1 MNFWEK
7 PIVGIYKITHRDT
20 GKAYIGQSVDIF
32 KRWKSHSNFAQAKK
46 NWQVIK
52 RALHAHGVAQFIF
65 EVLEECSKEDLN
77 DREIYWIKHFNTVSP
92 AGYNLTSGGG
102 GVQNPSEETRIK
114 MSEAKFKPCIITI
127 NEISKEYESAEAAAA
142 AAANNLKIT
151 IRELSKYL
159 LGERHWP
166 AGWSGNY
173 KGEAPNIC
181 TRGKHGQFSKK
192 SKPFIL
198 NGILYTCSQGEAIK
212 NSGFSYSQDTL
223 SRCLNGYA
231 NWPDGW
237 SGHFDGE
244 EPNICPK
251 QIIPGRR
258 KK

>member
-102 GVQNPSEETRIK
+102 GLQNPSKETRVKI
-114 MSEAKFKPCIITI
+114 SEAKFKPCIITI
-127 NEISKEYESAEAAAA
+127 NEISKEYESSEAAA
-142 AAANNLKIT
+142 KI
-151 IRELSKYL
+151 LGKSKRMICYYL

-166 AGWSGNY
+166 AGWSGNF

-181 TRGKHGQFSKK
+181 TRGRRGGNRKNV
-192 SKPFIL
+192 KPFIL
-198 NGILYTCSQGEAIK
+198 NGILYTCSYKEAVK
-212 NSGFSYSQDTL
+212 NSSFPRKQQTL
-223 SRCLNGYA
+223 SECLNGYS
-231 NWPDGW
+231 NWPAGW

-244 EPNICPK
+244 EPNICTK
-251 QIIPGRR
+251 KIKPGRR
-258 KK
+258 NK

>member
-46 NWQVIK
+46 NWQIIK
-52 RALHAHGVAQFIF
+52 HALNKHGVAQFIF

-77 DREIYWIKHFNTVSP
+77 DREIYWIKHFDTVSP

-102 GVQNPSEETRIK
+102 GVQNPSKETRAK
-114 MSEAKFKPCIITI
+114 MSKAVSKPCIITI
-127 NEISKEYESAEAAAA
+127 DGISKEYESIEAAG
-142 AAANNLKIT
+142 KIFGKNETT
-151 IRELSKYL
+151 IGFYL
-159 LGERHWP
+159 RGERHWP

-173 KGEAPNIC
+173 EGEAPNIC
-181 TRGKHGQFSKK
+181 TREKRGGNKK
-192 SKPFIL
+192 SKSFIL
-198 NGILYTCSQGEAIK
+198 NGVLYTCSQVEAVK
-212 NSGFSYSQDTL
+212 NSGFPCSQDTL